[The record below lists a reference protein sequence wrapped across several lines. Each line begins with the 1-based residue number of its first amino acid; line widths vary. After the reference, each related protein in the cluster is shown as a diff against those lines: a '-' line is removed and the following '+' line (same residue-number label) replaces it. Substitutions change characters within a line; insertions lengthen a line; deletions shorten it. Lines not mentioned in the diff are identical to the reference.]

1 MTQILQLVANEY
13 IDPFTYFMFH
23 DILPHGILNRCQEE
37 AQQYTYFLTEKDRT
51 ARPDR
56 IWLNRHSGWLSAV
69 AAEFDCTD
77 TKQAL
82 SLAMGTPSYRGLQTR
97 VELCMDSAGSW
108 LEPHKD
114 DPAKEMTLQLY
125 LTGLGEST
133 KMGNV
138 TTQSK
143 CNMAWAFDNH
153 AQPVHSLTPLKYNR
167 VSIIINYV
175 NNTWQD
181 KSVLF

>member
-1 MTQILQLVANEY
+1 MTQILQLVANEFLE
-13 IDPFTYFMFH
+13 PFPYFMFH
-23 DILPHGILNRCQEE
+23 NILPHDILARCQEE

-51 ARPDR
+51 TRPDR
-56 IWLNRHSGWLSAV
+56 IWLNQHPGWLSAV
-69 AAEFDCTD
+69 AAEFSRDE
-77 TKQAL
+77 TKL
-82 SLAMGTPSYRGLQTR
+82 DLATSIGTKSFRGLRTR

-114 DPAKEMTLQLY
+114 DPAKEMTLQLC

-143 CNMAWAFDNH
+143 CNMAWAFDNCT
-153 AQPVHSLTPLKYNR
+153 QPVHSLTPLKYNR
-167 VSIIINYV
+167 ASIIINYV
-175 NNTWQD
+175 NEKWRD
-181 KSVLF
+181 ESVLF